1 MSWRAG
7 TSSYFYSFCTM
18 PVTPSSSNRPKHVHA
33 KSSNAQDFIDH
44 LIKEDI
50 ISAQEAKDAIN
61 ESNRLGR
68 SIEAILIDRQSLT
81 EEEMLS
87 EKGAFLDIPWRAIS
101 SEYKIA
107 ESVISQIP
115 EEAAKIYKIVPLSRD
130 GNNVEVGM
138 INPEDVHAQE
148 ALQFIAARGNFV
160 PKKILISSKSY
171 ENIIRQY
178 RSLGGEV
185 TEALSEL
192 EEEVKIEGGALPAT
206 RAARTVE
213 AILEEE
219 APIVKMVSVIMRHA
233 SEGGASDIHI
243 EPLADRLRVRFRMD
257 GILHTSILLPINV
270 HPAIV
275 SRIKILSN
283 LKIDETRLPQD
294 GRFHAVID
302 GREFDFRVATFPTAN
317 GEKVT
322 IRVLDPTTGVR
333 ALPELGLTGRTLEI
347 MEHGFK
353 KPYGMILISGP
364 TGSGKSTTLY
374 ALLKILN
381 KEMINIVSLEDPI
394 EYTIDGVNQ
403 SQVHEEI
410 GYTFASGLRHIL
422 RGDPNVI
429 MVGEIRDSDTAK
441 LAVHAALTGH
451 IVLTTIH
458 TNSATGIIPRLVD
471 MGVEP
476 FLIPSSVAIGM
487 AQRLIQRL
495 CNNCKRTFVPEPKI
509 VAMLER
515 ELKSLPE
522 KERERIPKDGYKLWI
537 APGCDKCAG
546 QGKKGRMGIYEAF
559 DMTPEMEKIIVTE
572 ATEGNILKEAN
583 RQGMVSML
591 QDGLLKALE
600 GQVSLEEVLRVVE
613 ERETTESKI

>member
-1 MSWRAG
+1 
-7 TSSYFYSFCTM
+7 M
-18 PVTPSSSNRPKHVHA
+18 PVIPPSSQRPQHIHA

-44 LIKEDI
+44 LIKEEV
-50 ISAQEAKDAIN
+50 ISAQAAKDAIN

-68 SIEAILIDRQSLT
+68 SAEAILVDKQILS

-87 EKGAFLDIPWRAIS
+87 EKGSFLDIPWKAVS
-101 SEYKIA
+101 SEQKIA

-115 EEAAKIYKIVPLSRD
+115 EEAAKIYKMVPLSRD
-130 GNNVEVGM
+130 GNIVEVGM

-148 ALQFIAARGNFV
+148 ALQFIAARGNFI
-160 PKKILISSKSY
+160 PKKILISAKSY

-192 EEEVKIEGGALPAT
+192 EEEIKTEEGALPAT
-206 RAARTVE
+206 RAVRTVE

-257 GILHTSILLPINV
+257 GILHTSILLPISV

-283 LKIDETRLPQD
+283 LKIDENRLPQD

-302 GREFDFRVATFPTAN
+302 GKEFDFRVATFPTAN

-322 IRVLDPTTGVR
+322 IRVLDPSTGVR
-333 ALPELGLTGRTLEI
+333 TLPELGLVGRTLEV
-347 MEHGFK
+347 MENGIR

-476 FLIPSSVAIGM
+476 FLIPSSVAVGM
-487 AQRLIQRL
+487 AQRLVQRL
-495 CNNCKRTFVPEPKI
+495 CNNCKRPSVPEPKI
-509 VAMLER
+509 IAMLER

-522 KERERIPKDGYKLWI
+522 KERERIPKDGYKLWT

-559 DMTPEMEKIIVTE
+559 DMTAEMEKIIVTE
-572 ATEGNILKEAN
+572 ATEANILKEAD

-613 ERETTESKI
+613 ERETTESKIE